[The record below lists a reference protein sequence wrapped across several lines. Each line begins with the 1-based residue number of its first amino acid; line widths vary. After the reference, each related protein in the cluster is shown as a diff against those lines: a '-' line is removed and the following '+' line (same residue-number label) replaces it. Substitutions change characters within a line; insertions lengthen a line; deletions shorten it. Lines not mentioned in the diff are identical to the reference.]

1 MKSFAKDTI
10 LKILNFI
17 QFILLYISWPL
28 LVVLIVLALF
38 TFFIED
44 DIKSTILLVIL
55 WLVVM
60 AVRYG
65 SDRFIDY
72 AERKLSKR

>member
-1 MKSFAKDTI
+1 MKNFAKDTI

-44 DIKSTILLVIL
+44 DIKSTILLIIL

-65 SDRFIDY
+65 SDCFIDY
-72 AERKLSKR
+72 AERKLSKK

>member
-1 MKSFAKDTI
+1 MKNFAKDTI

-17 QFILLYISWPL
+17 QFILLYISWIL
-28 LVVLIVLALF
+28 LVLFIVLACF
-38 TFFIED
+38 TYFVEKD
-44 DIKSTILLVIL
+44 VKSTIWLLVG